1 MDADERVIYVG
12 TLSKVL
18 FPALRLGYV
27 AVPKDLVPA
36 FAAARDA
43 ADVFSSTLYQAVATD
58 FIREG
63 HFARHIRRMR
73 MLYMERR
80 TALMKAIDD
89 QMGDTLEVIG
99 AEAGMHLVALLP
111 SGISDVAISTEAA
124 RLGICAMPLSSCYM
138 KPPRRGGLV
147 LGYGGA
153 NAHQIHEGISKL
165 RMSLRT
171 AKA

>member
-1 MDADERVIYVG
+1 
-12 TLSKVL
+12 
-18 FPALRLGYV
+18 
-27 AVPKDLVPA
+27 
-36 FAAARDA
+36 
-43 ADVFSSTLYQAVATD
+43 
-58 FIREG
+58 
-63 HFARHIRRMR
+63 MR

-80 TALMKAIDD
+80 TALVKAIDG

-99 AEAGMHLVALLP
+99 TEAGMHLVTLLP
-111 SGISDVAISTEAA
+111 HGISDVAISTEAA

-138 KPPRRGGLV
+138 KPPTRGGLV